1 MDSKKVKLIFE
12 KLQQSNPTP
21 KIELNYTNHFTLLVA
36 IVLSARTT
44 DVSVNKI
51 TKELFNIANT
61 PEKMLNLGQNELKK
75 RISSIGLYNSKAK
88 NIIGLS
94 KILVERYE
102 SKVPSD
108 FDDLVSLPGVGRKS
122 ANVFLNSG
130 LGIPTL
136 AIDTHVFRVSNRVGL
151 VKEKDVFKTEQ
162 SLLNVVPK
170 KYLLYAHH
178 WLVLHGRYVCKA
190 QKPSCE
196 TCIIHDLCEFERKRY
211 KVLAHHSDI
220 PSFYHPNS

>member
-1 MDSKKVKLIFE
+1 MDLKKVVLIFE
-12 KLQQSNPTP
+12 RFQQSNPIP
-21 KIELNYTNHFTLLVA
+21 KIELNYINHFTLLVA

-51 TKELFNIANT
+51 TKTLFEVADN
-61 PEKMLNLGQNELKK
+61 PEKMLKLGQSELRK

-88 NIIGLS
+88 NVIELS
-94 KILVERYE
+94 GILIERYN
-102 SKVPSD
+102 SKVPTD
-108 FDDLVSLPGVGRKS
+108 FHDLISLPGVGRKS

-136 AIDTHVFRVSNRVGL
+136 AVDTHVFRVSNRVGL

-162 SLLNVVPK
+162 SLLNVVPE

-178 WLVLHGRYVCKA
+178 WMVLHGRYICKA
-190 QKPSCE
+190 QKPLCD
-196 TCIIHDLCEFERKRY
+196 TCIINDLCEFEHKRY
-211 KVLAHHSDI
+211 KICSNEI
-220 PSFYHPNS
+220 

>member
-1 MDSKKVKLIFE
+1 MDSKKVELIFE
-12 KLQQSNPTP
+12 KFQQSNPTP
-21 KIELNYTNHFTLLVA
+21 KIELNYTNHFTLLIA

-51 TKELFNIANT
+51 TRELFNIANT
-61 PEKMLNLGQNELKK
+61 PEKMLSLGQNELKK
-75 RISSIGLYNSKAK
+75 CISSIGLYNSKAK

-94 KILVERYE
+94 KILIGRYN
-102 SKVPSD
+102 SKVPTD

-136 AIDTHVFRVSNRVGL
+136 AVDTHVFRVSNRVGL

-162 SLLNVVPK
+162 SLLNVVPRE
-170 KYLLYAHH
+170 YLLYAHH

-196 TCIIHDLCEFERKRY
+196 TCIIHDLCEFECKRY
-211 KVLAHHSDI
+211 KV
-220 PSFYHPNS
+220 

>member
-1 MDSKKVKLIFE
+1 MDSKKVELIFE
-12 KLQQSNPTP
+12 KFQQSNPTP
-21 KIELNYTNHFTLLVA
+21 KIELNYTNHFTLLIA

-51 TKELFNIANT
+51 TRELFNIANT
-61 PEKMLNLGQNELKK
+61 PEKMLSLGQNELKK
-75 RISSIGLYNSKAK
+75 CISSIGLYNSKAK

-94 KILVERYE
+94 KILIERYN
-102 SKVPSD
+102 SKMPTD

-136 AIDTHVFRVSNRVGL
+136 AVDTHVFRVSNRVGL

-162 SLLNVVPK
+162 SLLNVVPRE
-170 KYLLYAHH
+170 YLLYAHH

-196 TCIIHDLCEFERKRY
+196 TCIIHDLCEFECKRY
-211 KVLAHHSDI
+211 KV
-220 PSFYHPNS
+220 

>member
-1 MDSKKVKLIFE
+1 MDARKVELIF
-12 KLQQSNPTP
+12 KRFKHSNSTP
-21 KIELNYTNHFTLLVA
+21 KIELNYTNHFTLLLA

-51 TKELFNIANT
+51 TEKLFKIADS
-61 PEKMLNLGQNELKK
+61 PEKMLNLGQSELKK
-75 RISSIGLYNSKAK
+75 HISSIGLYNSKAH

-94 KILVERYE
+94 KILIEKYE
-102 SKVPSD
+102 SKIPAN
-108 FDDLVSLPGVGRKS
+108 FHDLVSLPGVGRKS

-136 AIDTHVFRVSNRVGL
+136 AVDTHVFRVSNRVGL
-151 VKEKDVFKTEQ
+151 VQENDVFKTEQ
-162 SLLNVVPK
+162 SLLNVVPN

-190 QKPSCE
+190 QRPLCD
-196 TCIIHDLCEFERKRY
+196 TCIICDLCEFKN
-211 KVLAHHSDI
+211 KSLI
-220 PSFYHPNS
+220 KL

>member
-1 MDSKKVKLIFE
+1 MDSKKIELIF
-12 KLQQSNPTP
+12 KKFQQSNPAP

-51 TKELFNIANT
+51 TRELFNIADT
-61 PEKMLNLGQNELKK
+61 PEKMLSFGQNELRKC
-75 RISSIGLYNSKAK
+75 ISSIGLYNSKAK

-94 KILVERYE
+94 KILIERYNSE
-102 SKVPSD
+102 VPTD

-130 LGIPTL
+130 LGISTL
-136 AIDTHVFRVSNRVGL
+136 AVDTHVFRVSNRLGL
-151 VKEKDVFKTEQ
+151 VREKDVFKTEQ

-170 KYLLYAHH
+170 EYLLCAHH

-196 TCIIHDLCEFERKRY
+196 TCIIHDLCEFECKRY
-211 KVLAHHSDI
+211 KV
-220 PSFYHPNS
+220 

>member
-1 MDSKKVKLIFE
+1 MDSKKVELIFE
-12 KLQQSNPTP
+12 KFQQSNPAP

-36 IVLSARTT
+36 IVLSALTA
-44 DVSVNKI
+44 DISVNKI
-51 TKELFNIANT
+51 TKELFSITDT
-61 PEKMLNLGQNELKK
+61 PEKMLNLGQSELRKC
-75 RISSIGLYNSKAK
+75 ISSIGLHNSKAK

-94 KILVERYE
+94 KILIERYN
-102 SKVPSD
+102 SKVPTN

-151 VKEKDVFKTEQ
+151 VKEKDVLKTEQ
-162 SLLNVVPK
+162 SLFECSAKK

-196 TCIIHDLCEFERKRY
+196 TCIIHDLCEFECKRY
-211 KVLAHHSDI
+211 KV
-220 PSFYHPNS
+220 

>member
-1 MDSKKVKLIFE
+1 MDSKKVELIFE
-12 KLQQSNPTP
+12 KFQESNSAP
-21 KIELNYTNHFTLLVA
+21 KIELNYINHYTLLVA

-51 TKELFNIANT
+51 TRELFNIADT

-75 RISSIGLYNSKAK
+75 RVNSIGLYNSKAK

-94 KILVERYE
+94 KILIERYN
-102 SKVPSD
+102 SKVPTD

-136 AIDTHVFRVSNRVGL
+136 AVDTHVFRVSNRIGL

-196 TCIIHDLCEFERKRY
+196 TCIIHDLCEFECKRD
-211 KVLAHHSDI
+211 KV
-220 PSFYHPNS
+220 

>member
-1 MDSKKVKLIFE
+1 MDAEKVGMIFE
-12 KLQQSNPTP
+12 RFQQSNSTP
-21 KIELNYTNHFTLLVA
+21 KIELNYVNHFTLLVA

-51 TKELFNIANT
+51 TKELFKVVDS
-61 PEKMLNLGQNELKK
+61 PEKMLDLGQNELRK
-75 RISSIGLYNSKAK
+75 RISSIGLYNTKAK
-88 NIIGLS
+88 NVIELS
-94 KILVERYE
+94 KILVERYD
-102 SKVPSD
+102 SKVPTD
-108 FDDLVSLPGVGRKS
+108 FHDLISLPGVGRKS

-151 VKEKDVFKTEQ
+151 VAEKDVFKTEQ
-162 SLLNVVPK
+162 SLLNVIPK

-178 WLVLHGRYVCKA
+178 WLVLHGRYICKA

-196 TCIIHDLCEFERKRY
+196 TCIINDLCEFEY
-211 KVLAHHSDI
+211 KKYNIVDRH
-220 PSFYHPNS
+220 

>member
-1 MDSKKVKLIFE
+1 MDSKKIELIF
-12 KLQQSNPTP
+12 KKFQQSNPAP

-51 TKELFNIANT
+51 TRELFNIADT
-61 PEKMLNLGQNELKK
+61 PGKMLNLGQDELKK

-94 KILVERYE
+94 EILVERYN
-102 SKVPSD
+102 SKVPTD

-136 AIDTHVFRVSNRVGL
+136 AVDTHVFRVSNRIGL
-151 VKEKDVFKTEQ
+151 VREKDVFKTEQ

-170 KYLLYAHH
+170 EYLLYAHH

-196 TCIIHDLCEFERKRY
+196 TCIIHDLCEFECKRY
-211 KVLAHHSDI
+211 KV
-220 PSFYHPNS
+220 

>member
-1 MDSKKVKLIFE
+1 MDSKKVELIFE
-12 KLQQSNPTP
+12 KFQESNSAP
-21 KIELNYTNHFTLLVA
+21 KIELNYINHYTLLVA

-51 TKELFNIANT
+51 TRELFNIADT

-75 RISSIGLYNSKAK
+75 RVNSIGLYNSKAK

-94 KILVERYE
+94 KILIERYN
-102 SKVPSD
+102 SKVPTD

-136 AIDTHVFRVSNRVGL
+136 AVDTHGFRVSNRIGL

-196 TCIIHDLCEFERKRY
+196 TCIIHDLCEFECKRY
-211 KVLAHHSDI
+211 KV
-220 PSFYHPNS
+220 

>member
-1 MDSKKVKLIFE
+1 MDSKKVELIFE
-12 KLQQSNPTP
+12 KFQQSSPIP

-51 TKELFNIANT
+51 TRELFNIADT
-61 PEKMLNLGQNELKK
+61 PEKMLSFGQNKLKK
-75 RISSIGLYNSKAK
+75 CISSIGLYNSKAK

-94 KILVERYE
+94 KILIERYN
-102 SKVPSD
+102 SKVPTD

-136 AIDTHVFRVSNRVGL
+136 AVDTHVFRVSNRIGL
-151 VKEKDVFKTEQ
+151 VKEKDVLKTEQ

-196 TCIIHDLCEFERKRY
+196 TCIIHDLCEFECKRY
-211 KVLAHHSDI
+211 K
-220 PSFYHPNS
+220 F

>member
-1 MDSKKVKLIFE
+1 MDSKKVELIFE
-12 KLQQSNPTP
+12 KFKQSNPTP
-21 KIELNYTNHFTLLVA
+21 KIELNYTNHFTLLIAV
-36 IVLSARTT
+36 VLSARTT
-44 DVSVNKI
+44 DISVNKI
-51 TKELFNIANT
+51 TKELFSIADT
-61 PEKMLNLGQNELKK
+61 PEKMLNLGQSELRKC
-75 RISSIGLYNSKAK
+75 ISSIGLYNSKAK

-94 KILVERYE
+94 KILIERYN
-102 SKVPSD
+102 SKVPTN

-151 VKEKDVFKTEQ
+151 VKEKDIFKTEQ

-178 WLVLHGRYVCKA
+178 WLVLHGRYICKA
-190 QKPSCE
+190 QKPLCE
-196 TCIIHDLCEFERKRY
+196 ACTIHDLCEFECKRY
-211 KVLAHHSDI
+211 KV
-220 PSFYHPNS
+220 

>member
-1 MDSKKVKLIFE
+1 MDSRKVELIFE
-12 KLQQSNPTP
+12 KFQQSNPAP

-51 TKELFNIANT
+51 TRELFNIADT
-61 PEKMLNLGQNELKK
+61 PEKMLNLGQNELRKC
-75 RISSIGLYNSKAK
+75 ISSIGLYNSKAK

-94 KILVERYE
+94 KILIERYNSE
-102 SKVPSD
+102 MPTD

-130 LGIPTL
+130 LGVPTL
-136 AIDTHVFRVSNRVGL
+136 AVDTHVFRVSNRLGL
-151 VKEKDVFKTEQ
+151 VREKDVFKTEQ
-162 SLLNVVPK
+162 SLLNAVPK
-170 KYLLYAHH
+170 EYLLYAHH

-196 TCIIHDLCEFERKRY
+196 TCIIHDLCEFECKRY
-211 KVLAHHSDI
+211 KV
-220 PSFYHPNS
+220 

>member
-1 MDSKKVKLIFE
+1 MDLKKVGLIFE
-12 KLQQSNPTP
+12 RFQQSNPTP

-51 TKELFNIANT
+51 TKTLFEVADS
-61 PEKMLNLGQNELKK
+61 PEKMLILGQNELKK

-88 NIIGLS
+88 NVIELS
-94 KILVERYE
+94 RILVEQYN
-102 SKVPSD
+102 SKVPMN
-108 FDDLVSLPGVGRKS
+108 FHELVSLPGVGRKS
-122 ANVFLNSG
+122 ANVFSNSG

-136 AIDTHVFRVSNRVGL
+136 AVDTHVFRVSNRVGL

-162 SLLNVVPK
+162 SLLNVVPE

-178 WLVLHGRYVCKA
+178 WLVLHGRYICKA
-190 QKPSCE
+190 QKPSCD
-196 TCIIHDLCEFERKRY
+196 TCIINDLCEFERKRY
-211 KVLAHHSDI
+211 KLRSDEI
-220 PSFYHPNS
+220 

>member
-1 MDSKKVKLIFE
+1 MDSKKSRLIFE
-12 KLQQSNPTP
+12 RFQQSNPAP

-44 DVSVNKI
+44 DISVNKI
-51 TKELFNIANT
+51 TKELFSIADT
-61 PEKMLNLGQNELKK
+61 PEKMLNLGQSELRKC
-75 RISSIGLYNSKAK
+75 ISSIGLYNSKAK

-94 KILVERYE
+94 KILIERYN
-102 SKVPSD
+102 SKVPTN

-151 VKEKDVFKTEQ
+151 VKEKDIFKTEQ

-178 WLVLHGRYVCKA
+178 WLVLHGRYICKA
-190 QKPSCE
+190 QKPLCE
-196 TCIIHDLCEFERKRY
+196 TCIIHDLCEFQCKRY
-211 KVLAHHSDI
+211 KV
-220 PSFYHPNS
+220 

>member
-1 MDSKKVKLIFE
+1 MHGLKKVELIFE
-12 KLQQSNPTP
+12 KFQESNSAP
-21 KIELNYTNHFTLLVA
+21 KIELNYINHYTLLVA

-51 TKELFNIANT
+51 TRELFNIADT

-75 RISSIGLYNSKAK
+75 RVNSIGLYNSKAK

-94 KILVERYE
+94 KILIERYN
-102 SKVPSD
+102 SKVPTD

-136 AIDTHVFRVSNRVGL
+136 AVDTHVFRVSNRIGL

-196 TCIIHDLCEFERKRY
+196 TCIIHDLCEFECKRY
-211 KVLAHHSDI
+211 KV
-220 PSFYHPNS
+220 

>member
-1 MDSKKVKLIFE
+1 MDSKKVELIFE
-12 KLQQSNPTP
+12 KFQQSNPAP

-51 TKELFNIANT
+51 TRELFNIADT
-61 PEKMLNLGQNELKK
+61 PEKMLSFGQSELKK
-75 RISSIGLYNSKAK
+75 CISSIGLYNSKAK

-94 KILVERYE
+94 EILVERYD
-102 SKVPSD
+102 SKVPTD

-136 AIDTHVFRVSNRVGL
+136 AVDTHVFRVSNRIGL

-190 QKPSCE
+190 QKPLCE
-196 TCIIHDLCEFERKRY
+196 TCIIHDLCEFECKRY
-211 KVLAHHSDI
+211 KV
-220 PSFYHPNS
+220 

>member
-1 MDSKKVKLIFE
+1 MDSKKVELIFE
-12 KLQQSNPTP
+12 KFQQSNPAP
-21 KIELNYTNHFTLLVA
+21 KIELNYTDHFTLLVA
-36 IVLSARTT
+36 IILSARTT
-44 DVSVNKI
+44 DISVNKI
-51 TKELFNIANT
+51 TNELFSIADT
-61 PEKMLNLGQNELKK
+61 PEKMLNLGQSELKK

-94 KILVERYE
+94 KILIERYN
-102 SKVPSD
+102 SKVPTD

-136 AIDTHVFRVSNRVGL
+136 AVDTHVLRVSNRVGL
-151 VKEKDVFKTEQ
+151 VKEKDVLKTEQ

-178 WLVLHGRYVCKA
+178 WLVLHGRYICKA
-190 QKPSCE
+190 QKPLCE
-196 TCIIHDLCEFERKRY
+196 ACTIHDLCEFECKRY
-211 KVLAHHSDI
+211 KV
-220 PSFYHPNS
+220 

>member
-1 MDSKKVKLIFE
+1 MDSKKVELIFE
-12 KLQQSNPTP
+12 KFQESNSAP
-21 KIELNYTNHFTLLVA
+21 KIELNYINHYTLLVA

-51 TKELFNIANT
+51 TRELFNIADT

-75 RISSIGLYNSKAK
+75 RVNSIGLYNSKAK

-94 KILVERYE
+94 KILIERYN
-102 SKVPSD
+102 SKVPTD
-108 FDDLVSLPGVGRKS
+108 FDDLVSLLGVGRKS

-136 AIDTHVFRVSNRVGL
+136 AVDTHVFRVSNRIGL

-162 SLLNVVPK
+162 SLLNAVPK

-196 TCIIHDLCEFERKRY
+196 TCIIHDLCEFECKRY
-211 KVLAHHSDI
+211 KV
-220 PSFYHPNS
+220 